1 MDDERIASLRELE
14 SRLGHQFHDLGWLD
28 KALTHK
34 SYMHEVG
41 HAPAGHS
48 DKEGNEVLEFL
59 GDSVLNLAVSHLL
72 LREFPEA
79 HEGILSQKRAHFVKK
94 AFLSSLSRQ
103 LRLQRYLRL
112 GKGEMQNGGRMKASI
127 LANTYEAILGA
138 LYLDSGFERALE
150 VIRNHLEPHFKAESF
165 FHGLHDYK
173 SVLQEQTQRVHGL
186 SPHYEVVEE
195 FGPDHDKRFQIS
207 VIIGREAKG
216 IGWGKSKKDAEQE
229 AAKKALEEINA
240 QSQASRDE

>member
-1 MDDERIASLRELE
+1 MDDERMASLRELE
-14 SRLGHQFHDLGWLD
+14 GKIGHQFHDLGWLD

-41 HAPAGHS
+41 HATVGNS

-59 GDSVLNLAVSHLL
+59 GDAVLNLAVSHLL
-72 LREFPEA
+72 LQEFPEA

-103 LRLQRYLRL
+103 LRLQRFLHL

-150 VIRNHLEPHFKAESF
+150 VVRLHLEPYFQAEAM

-173 SVLQEQTQRVHGL
+173 SILQEQTQRTHGL
-186 SPHYEVVEE
+186 SPQYEVVEE

-207 VIIGREAKG
+207 VSIEGEAKG
-216 IGWGKSKKDAEQE
+216 IGWGKSKKEAEQE
-229 AAKKALEEINA
+229 AAKKALDEINA
-240 QSQASRDE
+240 QSQAPNDE

>member
-1 MDDERIASLRELE
+1 MDDERMASLKELE
-14 SRLGHQFHDLGWLD
+14 TKLGHQFHELGWLD

-59 GDSVLNLAVSHLL
+59 GDAVLNLAVSHLL
-72 LREFPEA
+72 LQEFPEA
-79 HEGILSQKRAHFVKK
+79 DEGILSQKRAHFVKK

-103 LRLQRYLRL
+103 LRLQRYLLL
-112 GKGEMQNGGRMKASI
+112 GKGERQNGGRMKASI

-138 LYLDSGFERALE
+138 LYLDSGFDRAFE
-150 VIRNHLEPHFKAESF
+150 VVRLHLGPYFQAEAV

-173 SVLQEQTQRVHGL
+173 SILQEQTQRIHGV
-186 SPHYEVVEE
+186 SPQYEVVEE

-207 VIIGREAKG
+207 VTIGGEAKG
-216 IGWGKSKKDAEQE
+216 IGWGKSKKEAEQE
-229 AAKKALEEINA
+229 AAKKALDEINA
-240 QSQASRDE
+240 EPQLTGDE

>member
-1 MDDERIASLRELE
+1 MEMDDERRTSLRELE
-14 SRLGHQFHDLGWLD
+14 AKLGHQFHDLGWLD

-34 SYMHEVG
+34 SYMHEVN
-41 HAPAGHS
+41 HAPVGHS

-72 LREFPEA
+72 LQKFPEA
-79 HEGILSQKRAHFVKK
+79 HEGILSQKRSHFVKK

-103 LRLQRYLRL
+103 LRLQRFLRL
-112 GKGEMQNGGRMKASI
+112 GKGEMQSGGRMKASI
-127 LANTYEAILGA
+127 LANTYEAVLGA

-150 VIRNHLEPHFKAESF
+150 VVRSHLEPYLLADEL

-173 SVLQEQTQRVHGL
+173 SILQEQMQRAHGL
-186 SPHYEVVEE
+186 SPLYEVVEE

-207 VIIGREAKG
+207 VIIGGEVKG
-216 IGWGKSKKDAEQE
+216 IGWGKSKKEAEQE
-229 AAKKALEEINA
+229 AAQKALQELSTEHP
-240 QSQASRDE
+240 

>member
-1 MDDERIASLRELE
+1 MDDERVASLKELE
-14 SRLGHQFHDLGWLD
+14 SRIGHQFRDLGWLD

-41 HAPAGHS
+41 HAPAEHS

-59 GDSVLNLAVSHLL
+59 GDAVLNLAVSHLL
-72 LREFPEA
+72 LQEFPEA

-112 GKGEMQNGGRMKASI
+112 GKGEMQNGGRMKTSI

-138 LYLDSGFERALE
+138 LYLDSGFEQALG
-150 VIRNHLEPHFKAESF
+150 VVRRHLEPYFQAETM

-173 SVLQEQTQRVHGL
+173 SILQEQTQRTHGL
-186 SPHYEVVEE
+186 SPQYEVVEE

-207 VIIGREAKG
+207 VVIEGEVKG
-216 IGWGKSKKDAEQE
+216 IGWGKSKKEAEQE
-229 AAKKALEEINA
+229 AAKKALEEISA
-240 QSQASRDE
+240 ELQTSSDE